1 MAVDKTADAVNA
13 LHKTMVMLRQEL
25 AKKNHKINYLEARL
39 NNDLEIIQTTT
50 ATNIETTEAN
60 ESEEEESMHDN
71 QGENGFIEGIKFVD
85 ESSDIL
91 RRPQKMVHLP
101 HLTLL
106 SISNEEWKI
115 AQIFV
120 AFSEYLN
127 FTKAEPSLE
136 EG

>member
-50 ATNIETTEAN
+50 ATNNETTEAN

-71 QGENGFIEGIKFVD
+71 QGENGFMEGIKFVD
-85 ESSDIL
+85 YSSNIL
-91 RRPQKMVHLP
+91 RRPQKMARLP
-101 HLTLL
+101 HLTIL
-106 SISNEEWKI
+106 SNVK
-115 AQIFV
+115 
-120 AFSEYLN
+120 
-127 FTKAEPSLE
+127 
-136 EG
+136 

>member
-50 ATNIETTEAN
+50 ATNNETTETN

-71 QGENGFIEGIKFVD
+71 QEENGFIEGIKFVD
-85 ESSDIL
+85 YSSDNL
-91 RRPQKMVHLP
+91 RRPQKNSP
-101 HLTLL
+101 SSTFD
-106 SISNEEWKI
+106 N
-115 AQIFV
+115 
-120 AFSEYLN
+120 
-127 FTKAEPSLE
+127 TK
-136 EG
+136 

>member
-50 ATNIETTEAN
+50 ATNNETTETN

-71 QGENGFIEGIKFVD
+71 QEENGFIEGIKFVD
-85 ESSDIL
+85 YSSG
-91 RRPQKMVHLP
+91 
-101 HLTLL
+101 T
-106 SISNEEWKI
+106 
-115 AQIFV
+115 
-120 AFSEYLN
+120 
-127 FTKAEPSLE
+127 
-136 EG
+136 